1 MDFIAHGGHKELD
14 MTEQI
19 SLSLTFTVIII
30 IPPIALKIIPIGAD
44 LLVGHN
50 RNSNEISRR
59 GLQ

>member
-14 MTEQI
+14 MTAQL

-30 IPPIALKIIPIGAD
+30 ISPIALKIIPIGAE

-50 RNSNEISRR
+50 RNSNEISGR